1 MRPDKC
7 VLIVEDYPLNMKLF
21 AAMLAAQDYHIL
33 QATDGPRG
41 MELVRLRH
49 PDLILMDV
57 QLPGM
62 SGIDISRNLKADDT
76 TRDIPII
83 VTTAFS
89 LSDEELAASG
99 CDGFLAKPISIPKL
113 LNLVAILME
122 PRSA

>member
-1 MRPDKC
+1 
-7 VLIVEDYPLNMKLF
+7 MKLF